1 MNTTTK
7 ALESKFDD
15 FKKDVLAEYQETTR
29 KFQEEVKEKEYM
41 RGLKSLADTLPDL
54 ENIPITKANADNVI
68 NVFKLL
74 DRFQKDPDIYT
85 KKWDAVAIELTGKD
99 YGFDKKMAYSIYYMA
114 RYSKAHE
121 RLASKKTEL
130 YQVITGVNL

>member
-1 MNTTTK
+1 MKTNTNT
-7 ALESKFDD
+7 LESKFED

-29 KFQEEVKEKEYM
+29 KFQEEVKEKEFM

-74 DRFQKDPDIYT
+74 DRFQKAPDTYT
-85 KKWDAVAIELTGKD
+85 ANWDDRSIELAGKE